1 MSRRLV
7 YIAFGAAI
15 GVLVVRKVTQA
26 ATRFTPAGVQS
37 SLAGSFSGLT
47 EAIRDFSGDL
57 REAMAEREDELRL
70 SLGLDGAPDA
80 HDVHESGLSADLP
93 R

>member
-70 SLGLDGAPDA
+70 SLGLDGAHGA
-80 HDVHESGLSADLP
+80 HESDLSADLP